1 MWNCRVSHGP
11 CRHLSWRFLWWG
23 HVMVVRRNWDLA
35 QQRRGSHRN
44 RTAWAPQSSHIDK
57 SYRMLAWYLHAC
69 SHVTTYM
76 HTLLVHMHTQ
86 HLHTCTHS
94 TYKLPCSSVS
104 SSINGDHNNPRRRD
118 VESEYMA
125 MWEALRKEPHSHCAP
140 SFVFV
145 VVSGSLIS
153 GTWKKIPFKLKIK
166 R

>member
-118 VESEYMA
+118 VESTWLCGKHSEKNPTVTVRPRLSLLLCL
-125 MWEALRKEPHSHCAP
+125 ALSYQGLE
-140 SFVFV
+140 
-145 VVSGSLIS
+145 
-153 GTWKKIPFKLKIK
+153 K
-166 R
+166 RYLLS

>member
-1 MWNCRVSHGP
+1 MGGGCEIAECPTVPAGICLGGSCGEATSWWCGGTETWHSREEAHTGTALP
-11 CRHLSWRFLWWG
+11 GRHKAPTLTNLTECWRG
-23 HVMVVRRNWDLA
+23 IYMHAHM
-35 QQRRGSHRN
+35 
-44 RTAWAPQSSHIDK
+44 
-57 SYRMLAWYLHAC
+57 YLHAC
-69 SHVTTYM
+69 ACVSTSM

-125 MWEALRKEPHSHCAP
+125 MWEALRKEPRSHCAP

-153 GTWKKIPFKLKIK
+153 GT
-166 R
+166 